1 MGNTAKPL
9 IELRNVKKTYKVGD
23 FSVNALNGINLELK
37 KGEVCCIIG
46 TSGSGKSTLLNVCAG
61 LERVTSGEIIISGR
75 HIEKF
80 SESKLIAFRRKYVG
94 FIFQSFNLMPHYTAV
109 ENVALPLTFKGME
122 KTKREKLAKEMLKE
136 VGLETHLKHK
146 PTQLSGGQQQRV
158 GIARALVADPDIIFA
173 DEMTGNL
180 DSATSHEVM
189 KLVCDIVRKHD
200 KTLIMVTHDISMAD
214 YADKVIT
221 LMDGKITNT
230 KTDMTVKQ
238 ENTL

>member
-1 MGNTAKPL
+1 MSNSQPL

-23 FSVNALNGINLELK
+23 SSLNALNGIDLTLN
-37 KGEVCCIIG
+37 KGEICCIIG

-61 LERVTSGEIIISGR
+61 LERVTFGEIIIANR

-94 FIFQSFNLMPHYTAV
+94 FIFQAFNLMPHYTAT
-109 ENVALPLTFKGME
+109 ENVALPLVFKGME
-122 KTKREKLAKEMLKE
+122 KAKREKLAKTMLCE

-158 GIARALVADPDIIFA
+158 GIARALVTNPDILFA

-180 DSATSHEVM
+180 DSKTSHEIM
-189 KLVCDIVRKHD
+189 ELVCDIVRKHN

-221 LMDGKITNT
+221 LMDGKITEM
-230 KTDMTVKQ
+230 KLKQ

>member
-1 MGNTAKPL
+1 MSNSQPL

-23 FSVNALNGINLELK
+23 SSLNALNGIDLTLN
-37 KGEVCCIIG
+37 KGEICCIIG

-61 LERVTSGEIIISGR
+61 LERVTSGEIIIANR

-80 SESKLIAFRRKYVG
+80 SESKLISFRRKYVG
-94 FIFQSFNLMPHYTAV
+94 FIFQAFNLMPHYTAT
-109 ENVALPLTFKGME
+109 ENVALPLVFKGME
-122 KTKREKLAKEMLKE
+122 KAKREKLAKTMLCE

-158 GIARALVADPDIIFA
+158 GIARALVTNPDILFA

-180 DSATSHEVM
+180 DSKTSHEIM
-189 KLVCDIVRKHD
+189 ELVCNIVRKHN
-200 KTLIMVTHDISMAD
+200 KTLILVTHDISMAD

-221 LMDGKITNT
+221 LMDGKITEM
-230 KTDMTVKQ
+230 KLRQ

>member
-1 MGNTAKPL
+1 MSNSQPL

-23 FSVNALNGINLELK
+23 SSLNALNGIDLTLN
-37 KGEVCCIIG
+37 KGEICCIIG

-61 LERVTSGEIIISGR
+61 LERVTSGEIIIANR
-75 HIEKF
+75 HIEKY
-80 SESKLIAFRRKYVG
+80 SESKLISFRRKYVG
-94 FIFQSFNLMPHYTAV
+94 FIFQAFNLMPHYTAT
-109 ENVALPLTFKGME
+109 ENVALPLVFKGME
-122 KTKREKLAKEMLKE
+122 KAKREKLAKTMLCE

-158 GIARALVADPDIIFA
+158 GIARALVTNPDILFA

-180 DSATSHEVM
+180 DSKTSHEIM
-189 KLVCDIVRKHD
+189 ELVCNIVRKHN

-221 LMDGKITNT
+221 LMDGKITEM
-230 KTDMTVKQ
+230 KLRQ

>member
-1 MGNTAKPL
+1 MSNSQPL

-23 FSVNALNGINLELK
+23 SSLNALNGIDLTLNE
-37 KGEVCCIIG
+37 GEICCIIG

-61 LERVTSGEIIISGR
+61 LERVTSGEIIIANR

-80 SESKLIAFRRKYVG
+80 SESKLISFRRKYVG
-94 FIFQSFNLMPHYTAV
+94 FIFQAFNLMPHYTAT
-109 ENVALPLTFKGME
+109 ENVALPLVFKGME
-122 KTKREKLAKEMLKE
+122 KAKREKLAKTMLCE

-158 GIARALVADPDIIFA
+158 GIARALVTNPDILFA

-180 DSATSHEVM
+180 DSKTSHEIM
-189 KLVCDIVRKHD
+189 ELVCNIVRKHN
-200 KTLIMVTHDISMAD
+200 KTLILVTHDISMAD

-221 LMDGKITNT
+221 LMDGKITEM
-230 KTDMTVKQ
+230 KLKQ